1 MSLGNEFDPTMF
13 DKLDQRS
20 EEDFP
25 AFFVLLLVGEVLTDE
40 GGDEFLLC
48 DLEEESEL
56 FSLS

>member
-1 MSLGNEFDPTMF
+1 MSLGNKLDPAMLN
-13 DKLDQRS
+13 KLDQRG

-48 DLEEESEL
+48 DLKEESEL
-56 FSLS
+56 LSLS